1 MWLVGLRHWR
11 GGVPLDAIPESG
23 LRCPGHRIEPSVVT
37 FARVLAALLILLSP
51 GCYVPVSEVDT
62 AVCDRGTG
70 TCSVVRRKVYG
81 EQRVTFPIADLTG
94 AELMRLPGPG
104 MSRKGEPGLRVVFLT
119 RKGPVPFM
127 GYATGLAV
135 GEMREQVEAVT
146 RFVAAPT
153 ARQLDLRRE
162 NRVSSLLLAA
172 VPLSLAVAV
181 LYVSIR
187 FRGLLSGNRRTDPPG

>member
-1 MWLVGLRHWR
+1 MQVWGQVYLLHSTSCQAGRVWLVGLRHWR

-62 AVCDRGTG
+62 VVCDRGTG

-94 AELMRLPGPG
+94 AELVNAGSPFVMEIWNLVRMPPTVFQH
-104 MSRKGEPGLRVVFLT
+104 RV
-119 RKGPVPFM
+119 RI
-127 GYATGLAV
+127 
-135 GEMREQVEAVT
+135 RN
-146 RFVAAPT
+146 AP
-153 ARQLDLRRE
+153 
-162 NRVSSLLLAA
+162 
-172 VPLSLAVAV
+172 
-181 LYVSIR
+181 
-187 FRGLLSGNRRTDPPG
+187 

>member
-1 MWLVGLRHWR
+1 MC
-11 GGVPLDAIPESG
+11 DAAALCNVNFSRP
-23 LRCPGHRIEPSVVT
+23 
-37 FARVLAALLILLSP
+37 FLAAAREAGKLVATDVHAITSLDDD
-51 GCYVPVSEVDT
+51 YN
-62 AVCDRGTG
+62 
-70 TCSVVRRKVYG
+70 
-81 EQRVTFPIADLTG
+81 ADFLR
-94 AELMRLPGPG
+94 AA
-104 MSRKGEPGLRVVFLT
+104 RVVFLT